1 MARLLKG
8 EVRWVDI
15 EPVAQVTG
23 HEQGNPRP
31 VLILSGNS
39 YNQNSGLV
47 IAAMITASPRRRT
60 GLYSVEIQSF
70 RMPRQSWVL
79 TGQIRTLSA
88 ERVRDLIGRVSETE
102 MNRVQSSL
110 LRILEI

>member
-1 MARLLKG
+1 MAHLLKG

-31 VLILSGNS
+31 ALILSGNS

-47 IAAMITASPRRRT
+47 IAAMITPHPGEGQDCTRLKSRAS
-60 GLYSVEIQSF
+60 
-70 RMPRQSWVL
+70 
-79 TGQIRTLSA
+79 A
-88 ERVRDLIGRVSETE
+88 CRDSHGFSQDRSGPCPQKESET
-102 MNRVQSSL
+102 SL
-110 LRILEI
+110 VESAKRR